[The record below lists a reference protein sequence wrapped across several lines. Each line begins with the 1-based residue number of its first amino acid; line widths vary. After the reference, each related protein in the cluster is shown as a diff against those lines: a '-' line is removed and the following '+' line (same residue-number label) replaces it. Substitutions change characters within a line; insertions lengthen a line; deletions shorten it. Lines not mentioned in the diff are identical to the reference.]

1 MERCGLLPPNP
12 PTSQCSYLVHQLCLQ
27 SRDRTQPIV
36 ALHPLLPPSSL
47 VLLCPPLICCQH
59 RSSSS
64 PFQVIEVLALLC
76 LEPSSL
82 LRSLRV
88 KGGVFTGASKIL
100 QDLGLPSQHPL
111 SLGLPRIMP
120 SSHRPPSHSVTYS
133 MRQPLGLCACSSLC
147 LECSCPDS
155 LVIYSWVLFRPLFKC
170 HLEKLSLS
178 RHPNRNRRPSSAVC
192 PPAGLSQ
199 YFLPPDTL

>member
-1 MERCGLLPPNP
+1 M
-12 PTSQCSYLVHQLCLQ
+12 
-27 SRDRTQPIV
+27 
-36 ALHPLLPPSSL
+36 
-47 VLLCPPLICCQH
+47 LLCPPLICCQH

-64 PFQVIEVLALLC
+64 PLQVIEVLALLC

-88 KGGVFTGASKIL
+88 KGGVSTGASKIL
-100 QDLGLPSQHPL
+100 HDLGLPCQHAL

-120 SSHRPPSHSVTYS
+120 SSHRPPSHSVTHS

-170 HLEKLSLS
+170 HAEKLSLFI
-178 RHPNRNRRPSSAVC
+178 PTEIGG
-192 PPAGLSQ
+192 PPQLSVPLLD
-199 YFLPPDTL
+199 FLSTSYHLTYCNFFPFCLHLLEYVLHYCRAIAREVSGT